1 MILVYRN
8 TSSFFCSEL
17 RKAVADE
24 TAAKEAVQ
32 IVLTVTQ
39 AEHTDLEQT
48 AVVVCQE
55 LEGEGASSGSSVAS
69 RLRSLGG
76 RLAERI
82 RSAFRLVIQRTLGVA
97 STHYDMD
104 LMRVSSGYVVAPGV
118 EGDAAAAAMDEADA
132 AVESFA
138 AALSKKLED
147 DILP

>member
-1 MILVYRN
+1 MV
-8 TSSFFCSEL
+8 
-17 RKAVADE
+17 DE
-24 TAAKEAVQ
+24 TAAKEAVRT
-32 IVLTVTQ
+32 VLTATQ
-39 AEHTDLEQT
+39 AEHADLEQT
-48 AVVVCQE
+48 AVAVCQE
-55 LEGEGASSGSSVAS
+55 LEGKGASSGSSVAS

-76 RLAERI
+76 RVVEHI
-82 RSAFRLVIQRTLGVA
+82 RSAFRLGVQRTLGVA

-104 LMRVSSGYVVAPGV
+104 LVLVSSGFVVVPGV